1 MTHAFKR
8 IVGLLLAV
16 MLIFSVCTV
25 AFAEEPAELT
35 ANDLG
40 VTAGDNIALYDDP
53 VVAGGKVF
61 KLNTTSS
68 RPNFE
73 LADPVDHTK
82 PFEPVA
88 GTHYTIK
95 FDYYL
100 DAATNALDFALYYGA
115 QSKYTAN
122 YSKSAITGAESGISL
137 NFAGDGKWHT
147 GAISFTAAE
156 VKGKVNGVAD
166 QVLPYLYLTYY
177 AGDADENK
185 TLNGYLKNITII
197 EDDDAVKVSNN
208 TYDLGYYFD
217 ENGDLKENLTYKYSN
232 NDVPYTTTNIS
243 KNDAGEYVVTPGSD
257 VFETTTN
264 NRKIGAYDYV
274 SLTSSTG
281 ALAGTIHGDGAWNQ
295 VFVVKYKVTKIGD
308 SGFAGLGVGRASTT
322 YASTC
327 VYNAIKH
334 TSTTSEWKYYLAA
347 IQGEANSSCKLRL
360 TVAGIGSEIVIDTI
374 QVAIVNYTKISDT
387 AFTGLN
393 AGIVCYNDNG
403 ALKVHAQYDGT
414 SLIHTPENGY
424 MGEKSDTW
432 CSDQTLTTPVETSPV
447 DNTTLATGGTKT
459 AVKMVYAKYDTVV
472 IDTFPTDVTFK
483 KDVET
488 ATSAVNNYDYVA
500 LASSG
505 ASAMMMVPAYS
516 GYGSGDGG
524 TYDFY
529 KFTNGAQYHFV
540 IEVSGISV
548 AADTTNGIQFIA
560 ATSASVAGGRDTGNT
575 PTLVK
580 DLDGT
585 VTSMTLSSTLT
596 YKSKW
601 GDANYAIR
609 NSNNKANIR
618 FNVDKIIIT
627 KITDNVNY
635 ALVTL
640 NDETS
645 MVKRGT
651 TIELP
656 AQADTETEMFVG
668 WYKSSAYVFKG
679 ESSPEV
685 GTDDIVLPGCY
696 VVGGFEEVTLLP
708 KFISKEAVKVEFD
721 ATKYGEVTQ
730 GGGDIGGKDGQLSIV
745 TDDAVDTEGLSAD
758 NTYLRVNTT
767 ANNIYKASLFKSDNS
782 RVLVYEGVNYKIDM
796 RYKVITGMTAD
807 NRTGGNIAICRNPI
821 NNYKPDA
828 LYGPSRDSSS
838 LVKATEATDT
848 FVEVSKT
855 FHNKYMYSVTPGTG
869 SASYDIKVNN
879 QLAVMLP
886 DGDIYIDYVTVT
898 PVSYAP
904 SYINYDETKG
914 TVNVD
919 YANGKLEIIP
929 NDGYAVST
937 KSVRVLMNYSDFTRD
952 ADTDKVTKVDHSHEL
967 LSLKTTDGINY
978 TFSTDYADYAWRIGA
993 LSITVDF
1000 VEADAANAEI
1010 IAASVRAEDKNAAT
1024 YVSAGLRFRGRIAAE
1039 DVANATEIG
1048 FVAVPTNALGNGTIA
1063 AYMAGADTSA
1073 ALTGVAYNAAE
1084 SKNICYATL
1093 KDENDNV
1100 TFYDYQLLIKNLTKA
1115 DGSLDL
1121 TNLKINVA
1129 MYITDANGDTVYVNE
1144 VKGLTYA
1151 QFAK

>member
-40 VTAGDNIALYDDP
+40 VTAGNNIALYDDP
-53 VVAGGKVF
+53 VVAGEKV
-61 KLNTTSS
+61 LRLYADNN

-73 LADPVDHTK
+73 LADPVDNTK
-82 PFEPVA
+82 RFEPVA
-88 GTHYTIK
+88 GKHYTVK
-95 FDYYL
+95 FDYYTS
-100 DAATNALDFALYYGA
+100 ANTTALEFGLYYGA
-115 QSKYTAN
+115 ISAYSSKYDKAVIKGV
-122 YSKSAITGAESGISL
+122 SSGISK
-137 NFAGDGKWHT
+137 NFMGDGKWHT
-147 GAISFTAAE
+147 GAISFTAEE
-156 VKGKVNGVAD
+156 VKGKVNDVAD
-166 QVLPYLYLTYY
+166 QALPYLYLTYY
-177 AGDADENK
+177 AGEGK
-185 TLNGYLKNITII
+185 ILNGYLKNITII
-197 EDDDAVKVSNN
+197 EDDDAVVISNN

-217 ENGDLKENLTYKYSN
+217 ENGDLKENLTYTRN
-232 NDVPYTTTNIS
+232 TETIPLTTTNIS
-243 KNDAGEYVVTPGSD
+243 KNDAGEYVVTPGTDLFSVRTNSRVID
-257 VFETTTN
+257 VYE
-264 NRKIGAYDYV
+264 YV
-274 SLTSSTG
+274 TPTASNG
-281 ALAGTIHGDGAWNQ
+281 NPAGSFGGGGAWNT

-308 SGFAGLGVGRASTT
+308 SGFAGLGVGRASNTS
-322 YASTC
+322 AKTC
-327 VYNAIKH
+327 LYNSVQH

-347 IQGEANSSCKLRL
+347 IQGEANSVNKLRL
-360 TVAGIGSEIVIDTI
+360 VVAGIGSEIVIDTV
-374 QVAIVNYTKISDT
+374 QVAFASYTKVSDT

-393 AGIVCYNDNG
+393 TGIVCYNDNG

-447 DNTTLATGGTKT
+447 DNTTLANAGTKT

-472 IDTFPTDVTFK
+472 IDTFPTDMKFEK
-483 KDVET
+483 EWDYKGAA
-488 ATSAVNNYDYVA
+488 ATNNYDSVA
-500 LASSG
+500 LSSSG
-505 ASAMMMVPAYS
+505 ANAMFMLPAYS
-516 GYGSGDGG
+516 GYGSTGS
-524 TYDFY
+524 
-529 KFTNGAQYHFV
+529 GAYEYYQFAKGAKYHFV

-548 AADTTNGIQFIA
+548 AADTTNGIQLIA
-560 ATSASVAGGRDTGNT
+560 ATAAGTGGARDTGNT
-575 PTLVK
+575 PTFVNG
-580 DLDGT
+580 LDGT
-585 VTSMTLSSTLT
+585 VTSMTLSKTIT

-601 GDANYAIR
+601 GDAGFAIR
-609 NSNNKANIR
+609 NTGASSKIS

-668 WYKSSAYVFKG
+668 WYKSSAYVFSG

-721 ATKYGEVTQ
+721 ATKYGEVSQ
-730 GGGDIGGKDGQLSIV
+730 GDGDLGGKDGQLSIV
-745 TDDAVDTEGLSAD
+745 TDEAIDTEGLSAD
-758 NTYLRVNTT
+758 NIYLRANTT

-807 NRTGGNIAICRNPI
+807 NRTAGNIAICRNALS
-821 NNYKPDA
+821 NYKPDA
-828 LYGPSRDSSS
+828 MYGASDSYSKF
-838 LVKATEATDT
+838 VKATEATDT

-855 FHNKYMYSVTPGTG
+855 YHNKFMYSVAPGTG

-879 QLAVMLP
+879 QLSVMLP
-886 DGDIYIDYVTVT
+886 DGDIYIDYITVT

-904 SYINYDETKG
+904 SYVNYDATKG

-929 NDGYAVST
+929 NAGYAVST
-937 KSVRVLMNYSDFTRD
+937 KSVRVLMNYTDFTLDKD
-952 ADTDKVTKVDHSHEL
+952 ADKVTIESNTHEL

-978 TFSTDYADYAWRIGA
+978 TFSTDYADYAWKIGA
-993 LSITVDF
+993 LSISVDF

-1039 DVANATEIG
+1039 DVANAAEIG
-1048 FVAVPTNALGNGTIA
+1048 FVAVPTNALGKGTIA